1 MESNNHKTYSFGS
14 TVLQTQYKRIEN
26 LSHRIGRLAGDENY
40 GSGNHAKLIR
50 ITDEEQKILQ
60 EQNGV
65 DKSIY
70 TEAKDFTVDSRKL
83 LKKEN

>member
-1 MESNNHKTYSFGS
+1 M
-14 TVLQTQYKRIEN
+14 Q
-26 LSHRIGRLAGDENY
+26 
-40 GSGNHAKLIR
+40 KLIR

-83 LKKEN
+83 LKKGKLIDVRTSARFVHFP